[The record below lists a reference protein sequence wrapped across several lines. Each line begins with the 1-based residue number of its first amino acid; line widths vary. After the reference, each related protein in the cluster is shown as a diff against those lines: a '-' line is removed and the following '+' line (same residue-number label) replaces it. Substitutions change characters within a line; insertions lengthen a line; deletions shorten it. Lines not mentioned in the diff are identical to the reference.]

1 MQGAPRPI
9 ALGAS
14 ARAIGRSRAL
24 SITVEVAVFLKSLTL
39 KGFKSFADSTVMEME
54 PGVTVVVGPN
64 GSGKSNVVD
73 AIAWVLGAQA
83 PSSVRSQK
91 MEDVIFNGT
100 QKRSALGRAEV
111 MLTLDNSAGILPL
124 DFSEVTVSRTLF
136 RNGDSEYAINGV
148 ECRLLDVQELLS
160 DAGVGRQQHVIISQG
175 QIDAVLTARA
185 EDRRAIIEEA
195 AGVLKYRKRKEK
207 AERRLEATEANLL
220 RVQDLIREVRR
231 QLRPLERQAEA
242 ARRHEQVVE
251 ELRALRLYLS
261 GREIAELREKLS
273 GLEEAKTTTAA
284 TEQELRDRIVA
295 LEADVRSAERELAD
309 RGASGLNDELM
320 RVEQLRERA
329 RGLSALIAER
339 RRSME
344 RDQGQLIADDV
355 VAALEADAAQMRA
368 DLVEVERGLAISIA
382 ESDGLAIEE
391 EAFERERTEQGLFH
405 TVQGNEASNAAAE
418 VRGELRTLRNTV
430 EQSAGEIQKLQ
441 ARIEKIETRDASF
454 VTTIDSLQAELARA
468 ETVLGEIRAN
478 ITAVERERD
487 AAEIA
492 GDKAQQLRADAER
505 RNARAVARLESLE
518 SAMASTRAR
527 AGADHLHQIEGVVGA
542 LIDLVQIDAGWDAAV
557 KAALGDTLASIVVS
571 DASTARRAIE
581 QLRSAEHNGAILWLS
596 GMQTSAQNL
605 PSSVESV
612 RARVQPASG
621 APSQLG
627 GVLDALLKHVGCV
640 NTITEA
646 MSVAEA
652 HAGVVVVTRDGDK
665 LAPTGWRLGAAD
677 DVGSIEIIEKTQ
689 QEVAASAQQLKEID
703 EQVDAQRRALVSA
716 RTRFADLQT
725 SLDRQVKAVDAASDR
740 LTNAI
745 NDRRANGAER
755 EMTLNSLDDMRAR
768 NDQYLVRVAE
778 LEALLPGL
786 EESEAAEIAAA
797 KAQSEA
803 RAAIDSKTAH
813 MAMRRKDLDVRL
825 AGLRERDQ
833 FLRQRL
839 EETESRLEIDT
850 AARIEAGTRR
860 QRLEGA
866 LLAVSRLAELVERH
880 RVAAEER
887 LAELYEMRR
896 RQSDE
901 VREITARLD
910 AGRTGRQEAEQQL
923 EAMRERSRR
932 IDVEEAETRTRVEA
946 AVEMIR
952 RELEVEPEVAEAAP
966 MPEVADGSSHV
977 DRARA
982 LERDIRLMGP
992 INPLALQEFTEL
1004 QERHTFLEEQ
1014 LNDVRNSRRELSQV
1028 IAAIDE
1034 EIQTVFAKAFEDV
1047 NRNFTDLFQLLFPGG
1062 KGKLSLTNPADMLNT
1077 GIEVEATPPGKTFK
1091 KLSLL
1096 SGGERSLTAL
1106 AYLFAV
1112 FRSRPSPFYVM
1123 DEVEAALDDVNLH
1136 RFLGLVGEFRRDAQL
1151 IIVSHQ
1157 KRTMEAA
1164 DCLLG
1169 VSMQPGGSSKVVTER
1184 ASSTAGN
1191 PAT

>member
-1 MQGAPRPI
+1 M
-9 ALGAS
+9 
-14 ARAIGRSRAL
+14 
-24 SITVEVAVFLKSLTL
+24 SITVEDAVFLKSLTL

-73 AIAWVLGAQA
+73 AVAWVLGAQA

-100 QKRSALGRAEV
+100 SKRAALGRAEV
-111 MLTLDNSAGILPL
+111 MLTLDNSAGLLPL
-124 DFSEVTVSRTLF
+124 DFSEITVSRTLF

-231 QLRPLERQAEA
+231 QLRPLERQADA
-242 ARRHEQVVE
+242 ARRYEEVIT

-261 GREIAELREKLS
+261 GREVAALRDQLSTLETEKSSGDSKERELRE
-273 GLEEAKTTTAA
+273 
-284 TEQELRDRIVA
+284 RIVQ
-295 LEADVRSAERELAD
+295 LEADIRAAESELSA
-309 RGASGLNDELM
+309 RGESGLNDELM

-329 RGLSALIAER
+329 RGLVALIGER

-344 RDQGQLIADDV
+344 RDQGQLIAEDV
-355 VAALEADAAQMRA
+355 IAALEADASEMRT
-368 DLVEVERGLAISIA
+368 DLAEVERGLTIA
-382 ESDGLAIEE
+382 LGEGDSLLVEE
-391 EAFERERTEQGLFH
+391 QAFEREREREEQGLFH
-405 TVQGNEASNAAAE
+405 TVQGNEASTAAAE

-430 EQSAGEIQKLQ
+430 EQGAGELQKLQ
-441 ARIEKIETRDASF
+441 SRIEDVERRDVSF
-454 VTTIDSLQAELARA
+454 VATIDGLQAELTTAENAVGALRA
-468 ETVLGEIRAN
+468 E
-478 ITAVERERD
+478 ITSAERVRD
-487 AAEIA
+487 EAEEA
-492 GDKAQQLRADAER
+492 GDRAQE
-505 RNARAVARLESLE
+505 ARAVAERKSARVAARLEALE
-518 SAMASTRAR
+518 AAMASTRAR
-527 AGADHLHQIEGVVGA
+527 VGAEHLANIEGVVGA
-542 LIDLVQIDAGWDAAV
+542 LVDLLSIESGWDAAV
-557 KAALGDTLASIVVS
+557 KAALGDSVAAVVVANPAS
-571 DASTARRAIE
+571 ARRAVQ
-581 QLRSAEHNGAILWLS
+581 QLHQNEHNGAILSLGLS
-596 GMQTSAQNL
+596 VPVSASL
-605 PSSVESV
+605 PSGVDSV
-612 RARVQPASG
+612 RSHVSPVSG
-621 APSQLG
+621 APS
-627 GVLDALLKHVGCV
+627 GVNSLLDALLNGIGCASDI
-640 NTITEA
+640 NAAI
-646 MSVAEA
+646 SVIESNPQS
-652 HAGVVVVTRDGDK
+652 VVVTRRGDK
-665 LAPTGWRLGAAD
+665 LSAAGWRLGAAD
-677 DVGSIEIIEKTQ
+677 EVGSIEVIDGTRKDAEAAES
-689 QEVAASAQQLKEID
+689 EVSRLEA
-703 EQVDAQRRALVSA
+703 DADQQRRILVE
-716 RTRFADLQT
+716 TRSLLGDLQKKFDQQT
-725 SLDRQVKAVDAASDR
+725 RAVDAAADR

-755 EMTLNSLDDMRAR
+755 EMTLKSLDDIR
-768 NDQYLVRVAE
+768 VRIDSYQKRVLE
-778 LEALLPGL
+778 LEAILPAL

-797 KAQSEA
+797 KAQGEA
-803 RAAIDSKTAH
+803 RAAIDSKAAH
-813 MAMRRKDLDVRL
+813 LGMRRKDLDIRT
-825 AGLRERDQ
+825 AGLREREQ
-833 FLRQRL
+833 FLKQRL
-839 EETESRLEIDT
+839 EETERRLEVDT
-850 AARIEAGTRR
+850 AARQEAGVRR
-860 QRLEGA
+860 QRIEQSM
-866 LLAVSRLAELVERH
+866 LAIDRLSALVEKH
-880 RVAAEER
+880 RTAAEER
-887 LAELYEMRR
+887 LAVLYEARR

-901 VREITARLD
+901 VREINARLD
-910 AGRTGRQEAEQQL
+910 AARRGRQEAEQEL
-923 EAMRERSRR
+923 ETLRERSRR
-932 IDVEEAETRTRVEA
+932 VDVEEAETRMRLESA
-946 AVEMIR
+946 SEMIR
-952 RELEVEPEVAEAAP
+952 RDLEVEPEVAEASPAP
-966 MPEVADGSSHV
+966 IVADGTSHD

-1014 LNDVRNSRRELSQV
+1014 LNDVRNSRRELAQV

-1034 EIQTVFAKAFEDV
+1034 EIQTVFATAFEDV
-1047 NRNFTDLFQLLFPGG
+1047 SKNFTDLFQLLFPGG
-1062 KGKLSLTNPADMLNT
+1062 KGKLVLTNPNDMLNT

-1136 RFLGLVGEFRRDAQL
+1136 RFLGLVNEFRRDAQL

-1184 ASSTAGN
+1184 ASVTAEN
-1191 PAT
+1191 

>member
-1 MQGAPRPI
+1 MG
-9 ALGAS
+9 S
-14 ARAIGRSRAL
+14 AGPV
-24 SITVEVAVFLKSLTL
+24 SITVAIAVFLKSLTL

-100 QKRSALGRAEV
+100 QKRAALGRAEV
-111 MLTLDNSAGILPL
+111 MLTLDNSAGVLPL
-124 DFSEVTVSRTLF
+124 DFSEITVSRTLF

-242 ARRHEQVVE
+242 ARRHEQVVT

-261 GREIAELREKLS
+261 GQEVAQLRERLVRCETER
-273 GLEEAKTTTAA
+273 GEATRS
-284 TEQELRDRIVA
+284 EQELRTRMA
-295 LEADVRSAERELAD
+295 ELEHQVREAERELGE

-329 RGLSALIAER
+329 RGLLAVIAER

-355 VAALEADAAQMRA
+355 IAALEADAAQMRD
-368 DLVEVERGLAISIA
+368 DLAEVERGLAIAIG
-382 ESDGLAIEE
+382 ESDALRVEE
-391 EAFERERTEQGLFH
+391 DAFERERQEQGLFH
-405 TVQGNEASNAAAE
+405 TVQANEASNAAAE
-418 VRGELRTLRNTV
+418 VRGELRTLRNSV
-430 EQSAGEIQKLQ
+430 EQAAGEIHKLQ
-441 ARIEKIETRDASF
+441 GRITACETKDSAL
-454 VTTIDSLQAELARA
+454 VTTIEALQSELAEAESALGAVRA
-468 ETVLGEIRAN
+468 E
-478 ITAVERERD
+478 ITATERERD
-487 AAEIA
+487 TAESD
-492 GDKAQQLRADAER
+492 GDRLLEARGEAQRRHSRALAR
-505 RNARAVARLESLE
+505 REALEE
-518 SAMASTRAR
+518 AMASTRAR
-527 AGADHLHQIEGVVGA
+527 AGLDHLGEIDGVVGA
-542 LIDLVQIDAGWDAAV
+542 LVDLVAIEPGWDAAV
-557 KAALGDTLASIVVS
+557 KAALGESLASIVVS
-571 DASTARRAIE
+571 SGAVARDAIDR
-581 QLRSAEHNGAILWLS
+581 LRSMQHNGAILSLS
-596 GMQTSAQNL
+596 SATRGDA
-605 PSSVESV
+605 SMVVGESV
-612 RARVQPASG
+612 RARVSLVPG
-621 APSQLG
+621 APTG
-627 GVLDALLKHVGCV
+627 VNDVLDMLLGNIGCLP
-640 NTITEA
+640 NL
-646 MSVAEA
+646 AEA
-652 HAGVVVVTRDGDK
+652 IEAVEARPGVTLVTRDGDK
-665 LAPTGWRLGAAD
+665 LSPTGWRLGVAED
-677 DVGSIEIIEKTQ
+677 LGSIEILEKTSR
-689 QEVAASAQQLKEID
+689 EVASA
-703 EQVDAQRRALVSA
+703 EQELAELDARVEAARSALVSA
-716 RTRFADLQT
+716 RAKLVQLQRA
-725 SLDRQVKAVDAASDR
+725 LDERIRGVDAASDR
-740 LTNAI
+740 LTHAV
-745 NDRRANGAER
+745 NDRRSNGAER
-755 EMTLNSLDDMRAR
+755 DMTLAALDDIRVRM
-768 NDQYLVRVAE
+768 DVHGVRVGE

-786 EESEAAEIAAA
+786 EESEAAELAAA

-803 RAAIDSKTAH
+803 RAAIDAKATH
-813 MAMRRKDLDVRL
+813 MVMRRNDLDVRM
-825 AGLRERDQ
+825 AGLREREQ

-839 EETESRLEIDT
+839 AETETRLEQDS
-850 AARIEAGTRR
+850 AAREHATERRRRTEAALMAISSLADLVEAHQAAIEA
-860 QRLEGA
+860 RLTV
-866 LLAVSRLAELVERH
+866 LH
-880 RVAAEER
+880 D
-887 LAELYEMRR
+887 MRR

-901 VREITARLD
+901 VRGITERLD
-910 AGRTGRQEAEQQL
+910 QARNARHEAEQQL
-923 EAMRERSRR
+923 EATRERSRR
-932 IDVEEAETRTRVEA
+932 TEVEEAETRMRIEA
-946 AVEMIR
+946 ATEMIR
-952 RELEVEPEVAEAAP
+952 RELEVEPEVAEQAP
-966 MPEVADGSSHV
+966 APEVLDGSSHE

-1014 LNDVRNSRRELSQV
+1014 LTDVRNTRRELSQV

-1034 EIQTVFAKAFEDV
+1034 EIQTVFATAFDDV
-1047 NRNFTDLFQLLFPGG
+1047 SRNFTDLFQLLFPGG
-1062 KGKLSLTNPADMLNT
+1062 KGKLALTNPADMLNT

-1136 RFLGLVGEFRRDAQL
+1136 RFLGLVNEFRRDAQL

-1169 VSMQPGGSSKVVTER
+1169 VSMQPGGSSKVVTEK
-1184 ASSTAGN
+1184 AGSTEGA
-1191 PAT
+1191 PL

>member
-1 MQGAPRPI
+1 MGRPRP
-9 ALGAS
+9 S
-14 ARAIGRSRAL
+14 

-73 AIAWVLGAQA
+73 AVAWVLGAQA

-100 QKRSALGRAEV
+100 SKRAALGRAEV
-111 MLTLDNSAGILPL
+111 MLTLDNSAGLLPL
-124 DFSEVTVSRTLF
+124 DFSEITVSRTLF

-231 QLRPLERQAEA
+231 QLRPLERQADA
-242 ARRHEQVVE
+242 ARRYEEVIT

-261 GREIAELREKLS
+261 GREVAALRDQLAALETEKNSGDSKERELRE
-273 GLEEAKTTTAA
+273 
-284 TEQELRDRIVA
+284 RIVQ
-295 LEADVRSAERELAD
+295 LEADIRAAESELSA
-309 RGASGLNDELM
+309 RGESGLNDELM

-329 RGLSALIAER
+329 RGLVALIGER

-344 RDQGQLIADDV
+344 RDQGQLIAEDV
-355 VAALEADAAQMRA
+355 IAALEADASEMRN
-368 DLVEVERGLAISIA
+368 DLAEVERGLTIA
-382 ESDGLAIEE
+382 LGESDSLQVEE
-391 EAFERERTEQGLFH
+391 EAFEREREEQGLFH
-405 TVQGNEASNAAAE
+405 TVQGNEASTAAAE

-430 EQSAGEIQKLQ
+430 EQGAGELQKLQ
-441 ARIEKIETRDASF
+441 SRIEDVERRDVSF
-454 VTTIDSLQAELARA
+454 VSTIDGLQAELTSA
-468 ETVLGEIRAN
+468 ENAVGVLR
-478 ITAVERERD
+478 
-487 AAEIA
+487 AEIA
-492 GDKAQQLRADAER
+492 NAER
-505 RNARAVARLESLE
+505 ARDEAEEAGDRAQGARATAERKSARVAARLEALE
-518 SAMASTRAR
+518 AAMASTRAR
-527 AGADHLHQIEGVVGA
+527 AGAEHLASIEGVVGA
-542 LIDLVQIDAGWDAAV
+542 LIDLLSIESGWDAAV
-557 KAALGDTLASIVVS
+557 KAALGDSVAAVVVANPAS
-571 DASTARRAIE
+571 ARRAVQ
-581 QLRSAEHNGAILWLS
+581 QLQQNEHNGAILSL
-596 GMQTSAQNL
+596 GLFAPTSISL
-605 PSSVESV
+605 PSGVDAV
-612 RARVQPASG
+612 RSHVSPASG
-621 APSQLG
+621 APNGCHDL
-627 GVLDALLKHVGCV
+627 LDALLNGIGCV
-640 NTITEA
+640 ADINAA
-646 MSVAEA
+646 MSVIES
-652 HAGVVVVTRDGDK
+652 HPQSVVVTRRGDK
-665 LAPTGWRLGAAD
+665 LSAAGWRLGAAD
-677 DVGSIEIIEKTQ
+677 EVGSIEVIEATRKEVEAAEA
-689 QEVAASAQQLKEID
+689 EVARL
-703 EQVDAQRRALVSA
+703 DAEADKQRRILVE
-716 RTRFADLQT
+716 TRSLISDLQKKFDQQT
-725 SLDRQVKAVDAASDR
+725 RAVDAASDR

-755 EMTLNSLDDMRAR
+755 EMTLKSLDDIR
-768 NDQYLVRVAE
+768 VRIDSYQKRVLE
-778 LEALLPGL
+778 LEAILPAL

-797 KAQSEA
+797 KAQGEA
-803 RAAIDSKTAH
+803 RAAIDSKAAH
-813 MAMRRKDLDVRL
+813 LGMRRKDLDIRI
-825 AGLRERDQ
+825 AGLREREQ
-833 FLRQRL
+833 FLKQRL
-839 EETESRLEIDT
+839 DETERRLEVDT
-850 AARIEAGTRR
+850 AARQEAGVRR
-860 QRLEGA
+860 QRIEQS
-866 LLAVSRLAELVERH
+866 LLAIGRLSALVEKH
-880 RVAAEER
+880 RTSAEER
-887 LAELYEMRR
+887 LAVLYEARR

-901 VREITARLD
+901 VREINARLD
-910 AGRTGRQEAEQQL
+910 AARRGRQEAEQEL
-923 EAMRERSRR
+923 EALRERSRR
-932 IDVEEAETRTRVEA
+932 VDVEEAETRMRLESA
-946 AVEMIR
+946 SEMIR
-952 RELEVEPEVAEAAP
+952 RDLEVEPEVAEAAP
-966 MPEVADGSSHV
+966 VPVVADGTSHD

-1014 LNDVRNSRRELSQV
+1014 LNDVRNSRRELAQV

-1034 EIQTVFAKAFEDV
+1034 EIQTVFATAFEDV
-1047 NRNFTDLFQLLFPGG
+1047 SKNFTDLFQLLFPGG
-1062 KGKLSLTNPADMLNT
+1062 KGKLVLTNPNDMLNT

-1136 RFLGLVGEFRRDAQL
+1136 RFLGLVNEFRRDAQL

-1184 ASSTAGN
+1184 ASVTAES
-1191 PAT
+1191 

>member
-1 MQGAPRPI
+1 M
-9 ALGAS
+9 
-14 ARAIGRSRAL
+14 
-24 SITVEVAVFLKSLTL
+24 FLKSLTL

-73 AIAWVLGAQA
+73 AVAWVLGAQA

-100 QKRSALGRAEV
+100 AKRAALGRAEV
-111 MLTLDNSAGILPL
+111 MLTLDNSAGVLPL
-124 DFSEVTVSRTLF
+124 DFSEITVSRTLF

-231 QLRPLERQAEA
+231 QLRPLERQADA
-242 ARRHEQVVE
+242 ARRYEEVAA

-261 GREIAELREKLS
+261 GREIAALRDQLASLDSEKET
-273 GLEEAKTTTAA
+273 GA
-284 TEQELRDRIVA
+284 TKERELRDRIVQ
-295 LEADVRSAERELAD
+295 LENDIREAEAELSA
-309 RGASGLNDELM
+309 RGESGLNDELM

-329 RGLSALIAER
+329 RGLVALIAER

-355 VAALEADAAQMRA
+355 IAALEIDAEEMRA
-368 DLVEVERGLAISIA
+368 DMAEVERGLTIA
-382 ESDGLAIEE
+382 TSESDALQVEE
-391 EAFERERTEQGLFH
+391 EAFERERDEQGLFH
-405 TVQGNEASNAAAE
+405 TVQGNEASTAAAE

-430 EQSAGEIQKLQ
+430 EQGAGEVQKLQ
-441 ARIEKIETRDASF
+441 ARIEGMETRDSTLVAS
-454 VTTIDSLQAELARA
+454 IDARQTELASA
-468 ETVLGEIRAN
+468 ESTVGE
-478 ITAVERERD
+478 
-487 AAEIA
+487 
-492 GDKAQQLRADAER
+492 LRADIARVERARDEAEEAGDRAQQARVEAQR
-505 RNARAVARLESLE
+505 RSARVAARLEALE
-518 SAMASTRAR
+518 AAMASTRAK
-527 AGADHLHQIEGVVGA
+527 AGVEHLSSVQGVVGA
-542 LIDLVQIDAGWDAAV
+542 LTDLIVVDQGWDAAA
-557 KAALGDTLASIVVS
+557 KAALGDAVASVVVS
-571 DASTARRAIE
+571 DPSAARRAID
-581 QLRSAEHNGAILWLS
+581 QLRSHDHNGSVLS
-596 GMQTSAQNL
+596 LGMSRSNGVAL
-605 PSSVESV
+605 PSGVTSIRSHV
-612 RARVQPASG
+612 RPASG
-621 APSQLG
+621 APSGTDAL
-627 GVLDALLKHVGCV
+627 LDALLSG
-640 NTITEA
+640 IGA
-646 MSVAEA
+646 IDDLQQAISVAESSPSS
-652 HAGVVVVTRDGDK
+652 VIVTRRGDR
-665 LAPTGWRLGAAD
+665 LSASGWRLGAAD
-677 DVGSIEIIEKTQ
+677 EVGSEEIIESTRA
-689 QEVAASAQQLKEID
+689 EVETANADVAKWDAEVEKFRGELLAARS
-703 EQVDAQRRALVSA
+703 
-716 RTRFADLQT
+716 
-725 SLDRQVKAVDAASDR
+725 R
-740 LTNAI
+740 LTELDKSLQQALRSVDTASERLTAAT
-745 NDRRANGAER
+745 NDRRANGSER
-755 EMTLNSLDDMRAR
+755 EMTLKALDDVRSRMESHHT
-768 NDQYLVRVAE
+768 RVAE
-778 LEALLPGL
+778 LEAILPAL

-797 KAQSEA
+797 KAQGEA
-803 RAAIDSKTAH
+803 RAAIDSKAAH
-813 MAMRRKDLDVRL
+813 LGMRRKDLDIRI
-825 AGLRERDQ
+825 AGLREREQ
-833 FLRQRL
+833 FLKQRL
-839 EETESRLEIDT
+839 TETERRLEVDLS
-850 AARIEAGTRR
+850 ARQESGQRRQRIEASLVAIE
-860 QRLEGA
+860 RLGA
-866 LLAVSRLAELVERH
+866 LVERH

-887 LAELYEMRR
+887 LVVLYDMRQ

-901 VREITARLD
+901 VRGITARLD
-910 AGRTGRQEAEQQL
+910 AARKGRHDAEAEL
-923 EAMRERSRR
+923 EAVRERSRR
-932 IDVEEAETRTRVEA
+932 VDIEEAESRMRLESA
-946 AVEMIR
+946 IEMIR
-952 RELEVEPEVAEAAP
+952 RELEVEPEVAEASP
-966 MPEVADGSSHV
+966 MPEVPEGVTHD

-1014 LNDVRNSRRELSQV
+1014 LNDVRDSRRELAQV

-1034 EIQTVFAKAFEDV
+1034 EIQTVFATAFDDV
-1047 NRNFTDLFQLLFPGG
+1047 AKNFTDLFQLLFPGG
-1062 KGKLSLTNPADMLNT
+1062 KGKLVLTNPHDMLNT

-1136 RFLGLVGEFRRDAQL
+1136 RFLGLVNEFRRDAQL

-1184 ASSTAGN
+1184 NTGSSDT
-1191 PAT
+1191 

>member
-1 MQGAPRPI
+1 MAC
-9 ALGAS
+9 S
-14 ARAIGRSRAL
+14 
-24 SITVEVAVFLKSLTL
+24 SITVEDAVFLKSLTL

-73 AIAWVLGAQA
+73 AVAWVLGAQA

-100 QKRSALGRAEV
+100 SKRAALGRAEV
-111 MLTLDNSAGILPL
+111 MLTLDNSAGLLPL
-124 DFSEVTVSRTLF
+124 DFSEITVSRTLF

-231 QLRPLERQAEA
+231 QLRPLERQADA
-242 ARRHEQVVE
+242 ARRYEEVVT

-261 GREIAELREKLS
+261 GREVAALREQLGALETEKSSGDSKERELRE
-273 GLEEAKTTTAA
+273 
-284 TEQELRDRIVA
+284 RIVQ
-295 LEADVRSAERELAD
+295 LEADIRAAEAELSA
-309 RGASGLNDELM
+309 RGESGLNDELM

-329 RGLSALIAER
+329 RGLVALIGER

-344 RDQGQLIADDV
+344 RDQGQLIAEDV
-355 VAALEADAAQMRA
+355 IAALEADASEMRT
-368 DLVEVERGLAISIA
+368 DLAEVERGLEIA
-382 ESDGLAIEE
+382 VSESDSLQVEE
-391 EAFERERTEQGLFH
+391 DAFERERDKQGLFH
-405 TVQGNEASNAAAE
+405 TVQGNEASTAAAE

-430 EQSAGEIQKLQ
+430 EQGAGELQKLQ
-441 ARIEKIETRDASF
+441 ARIENVEGRDVSF
-454 VTTIDSLQAELARA
+454 VTTIDGLQTEL
-468 ETVLGEIRAN
+468 T
-478 ITAVERERD
+478 
-487 AAEIA
+487 AAENAIGVLQSEIASAERSRDEAEDA
-492 GDKAQQLRADAER
+492 GDRAQEGRATAER
-505 RNARAVARLESLE
+505 RSARASARLEALE
-518 SAMASTRAR
+518 AAMASTRAR
-527 AGADHLHQIEGVVGA
+527 AGAEHLASIEGVVGA
-542 LIDLVQIDAGWDAAV
+542 LVDIISIDQGWDAAV
-557 KAALGDTLASIVVS
+557 KAALGDSVAAVVVS
-571 DASTARRAIE
+571 DPASARRALD
-581 QLRSAEHNGAILWLS
+581 QLRNAEHNGAILSL
-596 GMQTSAQNL
+596 GVQRATSTQV
-605 PSSVESV
+605 PVGIDTV
-612 RARVQPASG
+612 RGHVRPVAG
-621 APSQLG
+621 APNGSDAL
-627 GVLDALLKHVGCV
+627 LDALLSGVGCV
-640 NTITEA
+640 DDISRAISVVEA
-646 MSVAEA
+646 QPSA
-652 HAGVVVVTRDGDK
+652 VVVTRRGDK
-665 LAPTGWRLGAAD
+665 LSPGGWRLGAAD
-677 DVGSIEIIEKTQ
+677 EVGSIEVIEETRR
-689 QEVAASAQQLKEID
+689 EVESVTSELSRL
-703 EQVDAQRRALVSA
+703 DAEVEKQRRVLLES
-716 RTRFADLQT
+716 RTQIADLQKKREQQ
-725 SLDRQVKAVDAASDR
+725 SRAVDAASDR

-755 EMTLNSLDDMRAR
+755 EMTLKSLDDIRLR
-768 NDQYLVRVAE
+768 IEDYQKRVSE
-778 LEALLPGL
+778 LEAILPAL

-797 KAQSEA
+797 KAQGEA
-803 RAAIDSKTAH
+803 RAAIDSKATH
-813 MAMRRKDLDVRL
+813 LGMRRKDLDIRL
-825 AGLRERDQ
+825 AGLREREQ
-833 FLRQRL
+833 FLKLRLSETERRL
-839 EETESRLEIDT
+839 EVDT
-850 AARIEAGTRR
+850 AARQEAGVRR
-860 QRLEGA
+860 QRIEA
-866 LLAVSRLAELVERH
+866 SLLAIGRLAELVERH
-880 RVAAEER
+880 QHAAEAR
-887 LAELYEMRR
+887 LTVLYDLRR

-901 VREITARLD
+901 VREVNARLD
-910 AGRTGRQEAEQQL
+910 AARRGRQESEQEL
-923 EAMRERSRR
+923 EAVRERGRR
-932 IDVEEAETRTRVEA
+932 VDVEEAETRMRLEA
-946 AVEMIR
+946 ATELIR
-952 RELEVEPEVAEAAP
+952 RDLEVEPEVAEQAP
-966 MPEVADGSSHV
+966 VPVVADGTSHD

-1014 LNDVRNSRRELSQV
+1014 LNDVRNSRRELAQV

-1034 EIQTVFAKAFEDV
+1034 EIQTVFAAAFEDV
-1047 NRNFTDLFQLLFPGG
+1047 SKNFTDLFQLLFPGG
-1062 KGKLSLTNPADMLNT
+1062 KGKLVLTNPHDMLNT

-1184 ASSTAGN
+1184 ASVTSDN
-1191 PAT
+1191 